1 MSTGDKVFIVG
12 VFVCILG
19 MLVVTAIQKESLITE
34 NEFLK
39 AENHM
44 LKNALDNLGAEI
56 EELSTV
62 VDALKQEQNRGKEW
76 NNNIEGF

>member
-19 MLVVTAIQKESLITE
+19 MLVVTAIQKESLIIE

-39 AENHM
+39 EENHM
-44 LKNALDNLGAEI
+44 LKIALDNLGAEI

-62 VDALKQEQNRGKEW
+62 VDALRQEQNRGIEW
-76 NNNIEGF
+76 NNNMEGF